1 MDIGGTL
8 KQIRK
13 AQKLNQQH
21 VAELAGMT
29 QTYLSLIEGNVREP
43 SFEAL
48 SNISLALGTTLAIVF
63 VMSVT
68 PEDIVR
74 NDREDINV
82 LKLFKVGKEI
92 LLMAL

>member
-1 MDIGGTL
+1 MNIGGTL

-48 SNISLALGTTLAIVF
+48 SNIALALGTTLAIVF

-74 NDREDINV
+74 NDREDVNV